1 MILWGIL
8 KYGVEVVKRVEERE
22 RWCENAI
29 AEEQGFWSRVDR
41 ESEQM
46 GLQDLGALGF
56 KIFFLFACF
65 FFFFYKI

>member
-1 MILWGIL
+1 MILWGTL

-46 GLQDLGALGF
+46 GFQNLGAWGF
-56 KIFFLFACF
+56 
-65 FFFFYKI
+65 